1 MVELWVWGG
10 VEERKAALFHSRLKC
25 AMIRAALHDKVS
37 DILVDRRLL
46 GELRTTGVCYTENGV
61 AEPGDDPNP
70 SFCVLHSALGMF
82 GKAERVEMESVHGQ

>member
-1 MVELWVWGG
+1 MTSV
-10 VEERKAALFHSRLKC
+10 HSHLKC

-46 GELRTTGVCYTENGV
+46 GDLRTTGVCYTENGV

-82 GKAERVEMESVHGQ
+82 GKRERAGKGAVHE